1 MKRLKVL
8 LSESF
13 NPHLNIGTEEW
24 IFDHLDPSQQ
34 VLFLWRNEETVVIGR
49 NQNPWSE
56 CNLARMKED
65 KVHLARRKSGG
76 GAVFH
81 DLGNTNFTFLS
92 PKEGYSRGHNVGILL
107 GALRSLGVEAA
118 ASGRNDLLVPFA
130 DGPRKFSGSAYRE
143 KRDRA
148 FHHGTLLL
156 SADLSRLGNYLTP
169 SPKKLKAKGK
179 ESVRARV
186 ANLTEVNAGI
196 THERIVA
203 AMIDAFEGFYG
214 EKAAIEPLS
223 LESLSSNP
231 ELRAKYD
238 ELSSWNW
245 LYGHT
250 LEFTHRMD
258 EYLSLGF
265 FDFQFVVEEGII
277 REAQIFTDS
286 LYPTLSEELCA
297 DLKHQ
302 AYLGESVKAAL
313 RRAKEKYPEITSG
326 LEELE
331 RWLLSEIEV

>member
-1 MKRLKVL
+1 V
-8 LSESF
+8 E
-13 NPHLNIGTEEW
+13 
-24 IFDHLDPSQQ
+24 
-34 VLFLWRNEETVVIGR
+34 
-49 NQNPWSE
+49 
-56 CNLARMKED
+56 
-65 KVHLARRKSGG
+65 
-76 GAVFH
+76 
-81 DLGNTNFTFLS
+81 
-92 PKEGYSRGHNVGILL
+92 ILL
-107 GALRSLGVEAA
+107 AALRSLGVEAE
-118 ASGRNDLLVPFA
+118 ASGRNDLLVPFN

-186 ANLTEVNAGI
+186 ANLAEIRAGI
-196 THERIVA
+196 SHDQIVA
-203 AMIDAFEGFYG
+203 AMIDSFEGFYG
-214 EKAAIEPLS
+214 GKAATEHLS
-223 LESLSSNP
+223 LASLNSNP
-231 ELRAKYD
+231 ELKAKYD

-277 REAQIFTDS
+277 REAQVFTDS
-286 LYPTLSEELCA
+286 LYPTLSEELGA

-313 RRAKEKYPEITSG
+313 RRAKEKYPEIVTG
-326 LEELE
+326 LDELE
-331 RWLLSEIEV
+331 AWLLREIEI